1 MRQSIEFLNACAIHV
16 RTLENVRYAPMSF
29 GHSLPLSRFFIVSFI
44 LLLFF
49 SSCASPPAAT
59 LEIVPTVTNIPKIP
73 TNPPCTS
80 ISVAPTPGPDA
91 PSLFPPITEADHT
104 RGPQDAIVTIMV
116 YGDLQDGTSGLFAG
130 VVKRL
135 LTEYP
140 RDIRYVSRVFPL
152 VGRNDKATLAAQ
164 AVEAANLQG
173 KFWEMHDL
181 LYSQQENWV
190 NLSIEDFAQWS
201 AAQASALGMN
211 VEQYQADVKSEAV
224 AALVQ
229 SNFETAQKFGPFAVP
244 LIVING
250 EIYLGPQDYASM
262 NDIVRLI
269 LLGRRQFTDCPPMLV
284 EKTKQYIATLHT
296 EKGDVTIQLF
306 ADKTPY
312 TVNSFVFLARNGW
325 YENITFHRVLP
336 GLYAQSGDPSGT
348 GKGTPGFYVVT
359 EILPDLTFDKPG
371 MVAMVNFGPDTS
383 GSQFF
388 ITYAP
393 APQFDGMY
401 TIFGQVLSG
410 MEALESLTPRD
421 AQVGV
426 EMPPGDLLLGVEI
439 EEK

>member
-1 MRQSIEFLNACAIHV
+1 MP
-16 RTLENVRYAPMSF
+16 T
-29 GHSLPLSRFFIVSFI
+29 
-44 LLLFF
+44 
-49 SSCASPPAAT
+49 SS
-59 LEIVPTVTNIPKIP
+59 
-73 TNPPCTS
+73 PCTS
-80 ISVAPTPGPDA
+80 ISADHTPGPEA

-104 RGPQDAIVTIMV
+104 RGPKDSLITILV

-181 LYSQQENWV
+181 LYSQQQNWV

-269 LLGRRQFTDCPPMLV
+269 LLGGRQFTDCPPMLV

-296 EKGDVTIQLF
+296 EKGNVTIQLF
-306 ADKTPY
+306 TDKAPY
-312 TVNSFVFLARNGW
+312 TVNSFIFLARNGW
-325 YENITFHRVLP
+325 YDNITFHRVLP
-336 GLYAQSGDPSGT
+336 GLYAQTGDPSGT
-348 GKGTPGFYVVT
+348 GKGMPGYYVIT

-371 MVAMVNFGPDTS
+371 MVAMVNSGPDTS

-388 ITYAP
+388 ITLAP
-393 APQFDGMY
+393 APQFDGRY

-410 MEALESLTPRD
+410 MEVLESLTPRD
-421 AQVGV
+421 TQVGV
-426 EMPPGDLLLGVEI
+426 ETPPGDLLLGVEI

>member
-1 MRQSIEFLNACAIHV
+1 MRPLVKLLIA
-16 RTLENVRYAPMSF
+16 SF
-29 GHSLPLSRFFIVSFI
+29 
-44 LLLFF
+44 LLLPSF
-49 SSCASPPAAT
+49 SSCAPTPAETTPEAQ
-59 LEIVPTVTNIPKIP
+59 PTVTAIPRMP
-73 TNPPCTS
+73 TSLPCTS
-80 ISVAPTPGPDA
+80 ISADPTPGAEA

-104 RGPQDAIVTIMV
+104 RGPQGAIVTILV

-135 LTEYP
+135 LSEYP

-181 LYSQQENWV
+181 LYTQQQNWV
-190 NLSIEDFAQWS
+190 NLSMEDFAQWS

-250 EIYLGPQDYASM
+250 EIYLGPQDYASV

-269 LLGRRQFTDCPPMLV
+269 LLGGRQFTDCPPMLV
-284 EKTKQYIATLHT
+284 ERTKQYIATLHT
-296 EKGDVTIQLF
+296 EKGDVAIQLF
-306 ADKTPY
+306 ADKAPY
-312 TVNSFVFLARNGW
+312 TVNSFIFLARNGW
-325 YENITFHRVLP
+325 YDNVTFHRVLP
-336 GLYAQSGDPSGT
+336 GLYAQTGDPSGT
-348 GKGTPGFYVVT
+348 GKGTPGYYVIT
-359 EILPDLTFDKPG
+359 EILPGLTFDKPG
-371 MVAMVNFGPDTS
+371 MAAMVNSGPDTS

-388 ITYAP
+388 VTYAP
-393 APQFDGMY
+393 APQFDGLY

-410 MEALESLTPRD
+410 MEVLESLAPRD
-421 AQVGV
+421 TQVGV
-426 EMPPGDLLLGVEI
+426 ETPPGDLLLGVEI